1 MWTRSPAASARPSQK
16 FNAPEPHA
24 VPAAAKS
31 ARVGH
36 PTAGWSRCHPG
47 HEPRPSRKRTEER
60 LKAGYLCPCSFFD
73 LVLFATLD
81 GRADEAVA
89 RATEKPPRSP

>member
-1 MWTRSPAASARPSQK
+1 
-16 FNAPEPHA
+16 
-24 VPAAAKS
+24 
-31 ARVGH
+31 
-36 PTAGWSRCHPG
+36 
-47 HEPRPSRKRTEER
+47 

-89 RATEKPPRSP
+89 RATEKPPGSP

>member
-1 MWTRSPAASARPSQK
+1 
-16 FNAPEPHA
+16 
-24 VPAAAKS
+24 
-31 ARVGH
+31 
-36 PTAGWSRCHPG
+36 
-47 HEPRPSRKRTEER
+47 

-89 RATEKPPRSP
+89 RATEKPFGSP